1 MKTRRRRPS
10 RGMARQRGLAW
21 MDTLVGLT
29 LIVMLTGVLAAT
41 HAQHRKTA
49 KAMGERRD
57 AMREL
62 ERHAGQLMDREQVEQ
77 TAVTQEPIDEHWVR
91 LSQPISNG
99 EVELMMFIPKLIEPR
114 GEASR

>member
-1 MKTRRRRPS
+1 MNAPKRRPS
-10 RGMARQRGLAW
+10 RGSARQRGMAW

-41 HAQHRKTA
+41 HVQHRKTV
-49 KAMGERRD
+49 KAMGERRE
-57 AMREL
+57 AMRAL
-62 ERHAGQLMDREQVEQ
+62 ERHADQLMAHQPGEI

-99 EVELMMFIPKLIEPR
+99 EVELIVFVPKRIEPS